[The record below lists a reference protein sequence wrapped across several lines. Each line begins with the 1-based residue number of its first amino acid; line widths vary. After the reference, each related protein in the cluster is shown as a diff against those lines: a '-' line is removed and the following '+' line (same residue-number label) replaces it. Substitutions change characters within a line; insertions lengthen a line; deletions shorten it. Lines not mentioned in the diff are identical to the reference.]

1 MSVSK
6 ARGFTIFEM
15 MVTVAIVALVSAF
28 AIPAFQDVMSR
39 TRINAVAD
47 EVANSLQMAR
57 NTAISRRRIVVL
69 IPDTAVSYPK
79 WEVRLDS
86 AAGEVIDTHQ
96 LMGNI
101 RLTTFNTA
109 AVPAAIALTQIEFR
123 PSGYAV
129 TTPAAAPNLAVRI
142 CDNSTRKD
150 LGRTIELSPVG
161 RMRAFVN
168 ASTNICN
175 P

>member
-15 MVTVAIVALVSAF
+15 MVTVAIAALVSAF

-39 TRINAVAD
+39 SRINAVA
-47 EVANSLQMAR
+47 EELSNSLQMAR
-57 NTAISRRRIVVL
+57 NTAISRRRTVVL
-69 IPDTAVSYPK
+69 LRDTTVNFPK
-79 WEVRLDS
+79 WELRLDTS
-86 AAGEVIDTHQ
+86 TGELIDSHQ
-96 LMGNI
+96 IPGNI

-109 AVPAAIALTQIEFR
+109 APPVAVVLTQIEFR
-123 PSGYAV
+123 PSGYAAP
-129 TTPAAAPNLAVRI
+129 TPAATPSLAMII
-142 CDNSTRKD
+142 CDNSTKKD

-168 ASTNICN
+168 PSTATCN